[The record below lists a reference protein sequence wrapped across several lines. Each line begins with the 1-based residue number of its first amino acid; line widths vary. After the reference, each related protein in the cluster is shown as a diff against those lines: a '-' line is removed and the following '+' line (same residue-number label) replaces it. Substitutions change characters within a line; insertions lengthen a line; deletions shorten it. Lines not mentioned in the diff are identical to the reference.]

1 MKDVTNRK
9 LFQKRD
15 ARNKLRQ
22 MGGIM
27 SSSPELMS
35 TIQRFANGS
44 RGPVQADPRLVE
56 QQRRQDRRFVGNLTY
71 PFAAAADLVNIP
83 AAALQ
88 NLTQDIQYGPIGRF
102 TGMSNYGDVAPPD
115 VTGTPAMQR
124 VMNYMNTD
132 EGDMFNVDVP
142 SVVPGARADAEVQQ
156 SDASSMPELT
166 QEQSESIFPPRTPAA
181 PASSPQTDAEL
192 AADARDSAPVV
203 PQRRTEKPD
212 PSTVM
217 PDPNIDR
224 YGVEEKVKAGKKL
237 ADDYAAFLR
246 NPNAS
251 EKDKNDAAL
260 EVAGYKN
267 PEEELSLEKRAE
279 ANAQMYRRIM
289 GRDPE
294 ADKKMD
300 GYNLA
305 MLGFLIASGDSP
317 NALQNIARG
326 AAAGV
331 KNFQDTAK
339 SRQAREEKIK
349 MAGLEKA
356 IRDDETAKKVEVEE
370 RRIRNGYKHDMFM
383 DKIRGNR
390 EEVQL
395 ATRLGFEELKYTA
408 QLQTQLDIAN
418 DQNESAERRAAANRQ
433 ATILSGL
440 IKNFGAV
447 GTLAFSRSGEDVE
460 KFSDE
465 VNTIISTPEL
475 MEQVEDLAAVANI
488 GKVTSKDPLSVGR
501 QVQELSTGT
510 DAVRFQQL
518 AEDQFAEAG
527 VRDPS
532 STQVANLAQ
541 ALIRQEAEGKPLSAL
556 PSVGSTEEIDG
567 VTYTVTG
574 FNSQGQPLYTAA
586 GE

>member
-35 TIQRFANGS
+35 TVQKFSVGS
-44 RGPVQADPRLVE
+44 GPMGVQAPKTLADLFSGPKVDRPEITNPFSLPDFSSDPYMQNPGRVIENYLFPETRV
-56 QQRRQDRRFVGNLTY
+56 RDI
-71 PFAAAADLVNIP
+71 AAAENVGA
-83 AAALQ
+83 
-88 NLTQDIQYGPIGRF
+88 
-102 TGMSNYGDVAPPD
+102 TGQTRSPVRRPSEFIEYENENELLAGVMPP
-115 VTGTPAMQR
+115 
-124 VMNYMNTD
+124 
-132 EGDMFNVDVP
+132 
-142 SVVPGARADAEVQQ
+142 
-156 SDASSMPELT
+156 
-166 QEQSESIFPPRTPAA
+166 EQTPAA
-181 PASSPQTDAEL
+181 REATAEANENEILAGVMPPEQTPASSPQTDAEL

-203 PQRRTEKPD
+203 PQRKTEKPD

-217 PDPNIDR
+217 PDPNIDM
-224 YGVEEKVKAGKKL
+224 YGVEEEIEAGKKI
-237 ADDYAAFLR
+237 AEQQAAFLR
-246 NPNAS
+246 DPNVS

-267 PEEELSLEKRAE
+267 PDEELSLEKRAE
-279 ANAQMYRRIM
+279 ANADMFRRIM

-294 ADKKMD
+294 ADKKID

-339 SRQAREEKIK
+339 ARQAREEKIK

-356 IRDDETAKKVEVEE
+356 VRDDETAKKIEIEE
-370 RRIRNGYKHDMFM
+370 RRITQGYQFKDFQRRIEAS
-383 DKIRGNR
+383 DRRVELK
-390 EEVQL
+390 
-395 ATRLGFEELKYTA
+395 TRLGFETLKYKSQLQA
-408 QLQTQLDIAN
+408 QLEIAN

-460 KFSDE
+460 KFSEE

-556 PSVGSTEEIDG
+556 PSVGSTQVVDG

>member
-9 LFQKRD
+9 LFRKSAARD
-15 ARNKLRQ
+15 RLRQ

-27 SSSPELMS
+27 SSSPELMGTVQKFS
-35 TIQRFANGS
+35 VGS
-44 RGPVQADPRLVE
+44 GPMGVQAPPTL
-56 QQRRQDRRFVGNLTY
+56 
-71 PFAAAADLVNIP
+71 ADLFGGPKVDRPEIDNPFSLPDFSSDPYMRNPGRVIENYLFPETRVRDVSAAENVGATGQTRIP
-83 AAALQ
+83 PRRPEFVEYEDENEIVAS
-88 NLTQDIQYGPIGRF
+88 TTPP
-102 TGMSNYGDVAPPD
+102 APPA
-115 VTGTPAMQR
+115 TSAAT
-124 VMNYMNTD
+124 
-132 EGDMFNVDVP
+132 
-142 SVVPGARADAEVQQ
+142 AEVNENEIL
-156 SDASSMPELT
+156 MP
-166 QEQSESIFPPRTPAA
+166 PA
-181 PASSPQTDAEL
+181 PASSPQTDEEL

-212 PSTVM
+212 PSASL
-217 PDPNIDR
+217 PDPQVDR
-224 YGVEEKVKAGKKL
+224 YGVEELQKAGKKIR
-237 ADDYAAFLR
+237 DQYVAFLR
-246 NPNAS
+246 DPNAT
-251 EKDKNDAAL
+251 EVEKNDAAL
-260 EVAGYKN
+260 EATGKKA
-267 PEEELSLEKRAE
+267 PDQKLSLKERAA
-279 ANAQMYRRIM
+279 ANAEMYREIM

-294 ADKKMD
+294 EDKKVD

-331 KNFQDTAK
+331 KNFQDTAQA
-339 SRQAREEKIK
+339 RQAREEKIK

-383 DKIRGNR
+383 EQIRGNR

-395 ATRLGFEELKYTA
+395 ATRLGFEELKLNA
-408 QLQTQLDIAN
+408 QLQTQLDIARDN
-418 DQNESAERRAAANRQ
+418 TRSADERARANRQ
-433 ATILSGL
+433 ATILGSL
-440 IKNFGAV
+440 IQNFGAV

-460 KFSDE
+460 AFSDQ
-465 VNTIISTPEL
+465 VNTIINSPEL

-541 ALIRQEAEGKPLSAL
+541 GLIKLNAEGKPLTSL
-556 PSVGSTEEIDG
+556 PTVGSQQEIEG
-567 VTYTVTG
+567 KMYTVTG
-574 FNSQGQPLYTAA
+574 FNSQGQPLYEPV
-586 GE
+586 GG

>member
-9 LFQKRD
+9 LFRKSAARD
-15 ARNKLRQ
+15 RLRQ

-27 SSSPELMS
+27 SSSPELMGTVQKFSVGSGPMGVRANQPTLGDLFGGPRVDRPEITNPFSLPDFSSDPYMQNPGRVIENYLFPETRVQDVSAAENVGATGQTRIPPRRSEFVEYEDENEIVAS
-35 TIQRFANGS
+35 TT
-44 RGPVQADPRLVE
+44 PP
-56 QQRRQDRRFVGNLTY
+56 
-71 PFAAAADLVNIP
+71 
-83 AAALQ
+83 
-88 NLTQDIQYGPIGRF
+88 
-102 TGMSNYGDVAPPD
+102 APPA
-115 VTGTPAMQR
+115 TSAAT
-124 VMNYMNTD
+124 
-132 EGDMFNVDVP
+132 
-142 SVVPGARADAEVQQ
+142 AEVNENEIL
-156 SDASSMPELT
+156 MP
-166 QEQSESIFPPRTPAA
+166 PA
-181 PASSPQTDAEL
+181 PASSPQTDEEL

-203 PQRRTEKPD
+203 PQRKTEKPD

-217 PDPNIDR
+217 PDPNIDM
-224 YGVEEKVKAGKKL
+224 YGVEEEIKAGKKI
-237 ADDYAAFLR
+237 AEQQAAFLR
-246 NPNAS
+246 DPNVS

-267 PEEELSLEKRAE
+267 PDEELSLEKRAE

-294 ADKKMD
+294 ADKRID

-339 SRQAREEKIK
+339 ARQAREEKIK

-356 IRDDETAKKVEVEE
+356 VRDDETAKKIEIEE
-370 RRIRNGYKHDMFM
+370 RRITQGYQFQDFQRRIEASDRRVELK
-383 DKIRGNR
+383 
-390 EEVQL
+390 
-395 ATRLGFEELKYTA
+395 TRLGFETLKYKS
-408 QLQTQLDIAN
+408 QLQAQLDIAN

-433 ATILSGL
+433 ATILGSL

-460 KFSDE
+460 KFSEE
-465 VNTIISTPEL
+465 VNTIINSPEL
-475 MEQVEDLAAVANI
+475 MKQVEDLAAVANI
-488 GKVTSKDPLSVGR
+488 GEVTSKDPLSVGR

-518 AEDQFAEAG
+518 AEDQFSEAG

-541 ALIRQEAEGKPLSAL
+541 ALIKLNAEGKPLTSL
-556 PSVGSTEEIDG
+556 PKVGSQQEG
-567 VTYTVTG
+567 KMYTVTG
-574 FNSQGQPLYTAA
+574 FNSQGQPLYEPV
-586 GE
+586 GG

>member
-9 LFQKRD
+9 MFRKSAARD
-15 ARNKLRQ
+15 RLRQ

-27 SSSPELMS
+27 SSSPELMG
-35 TIQRFANGS
+35 TVQRFADGS

-102 TGMSNYGDVAPPD
+102 TGMSDYGDVAPPD

-124 VMNYMNTD
+124 VMNYMNTA

-142 SVVPGARADAEVQQ
+142 SVIPGARADAEVQQ
-156 SDASSMPELT
+156 PDASSMPELT
-166 QEQSESIFPPRTPAA
+166 QEQSESIFPPRTPTA
-181 PASSPQTDAEL
+181 PAPSPQTDAEL
-192 AADARDSAPVV
+192 AADARDSAPVA
-203 PQRRTEKPD
+203 PQRRIEKPD
-212 PSTVM
+212 PSESI
-217 PDPNIDR
+217 PDPNIDF
-224 YGVEEKVKAGKKL
+224 YGAEEKRKQGDNARKQML
-237 ADDYAAFLR
+237 EFLR

-251 EKDKNDAAL
+251 EKDKNDAGL
-260 EVAGYKN
+260 EMAGYKH
-267 PEEELSLEKRAE
+267 PDEELSLEKRAE
-279 ANAQMYRRIM
+279 VNAQMFRRMM

-294 ADKKMD
+294 EDKKID

-317 NALQNIARG
+317 NALENIARG

-339 SRQAREEKIK
+339 ARQAREEKIK

-356 IRDDETAKKVEVEE
+356 IRDDETAKKVEIEE
-370 RRIRNGYKHDMFM
+370 RRIARGYQFQYFQSLIESSDRQV
-383 DKIRGNR
+383 DLR
-390 EEVQL
+390 
-395 ATRLGFEELKYTA
+395 TRLGFEKVKLEA
-408 QLQTQLDIAN
+408 QLQQQRELAEADNI
-418 DQNESAERRAAANRQ
+418 SAEKRAEYQSN
-433 ATILSGL
+433 ATMLSGML
-440 IKNFGAV
+440 SSLGSVASV
-447 GTLAFSRSGEDVE
+447 ALGE
-460 KFSDE
+460 SDG
-465 VNTIISTPEL
+465 TPEGL
-475 MEQVEDLAAVANI
+475 TSAIRDVLNDPEKMEQVKQLEALTS
-488 GKVTSKDPLSVGR
+488 KVTSKDPLTVGR

-541 ALIRQEAEGKPLSAL
+541 VLIKLNAEGKPLTSL
-556 PSVGSTEEIDG
+556 PKVGSQQEIEDKM
-567 VTYTVTG
+567 YTVTG
-574 FNSQGQPLYTAA
+574 FNSQGQPLYEPV
-586 GE
+586 GG